1 MEENEKYEMIKCP
14 HCQKEVKYIEGADS
28 TCPYCGKSLSD
39 EPEKESRLQKV
50 KQYIL
55 RNKVLVA
62 ITACLVIIIL
72 AMTGTV
78 SSAVNDRESMAKQLQ
93 KQTEQYEDL
102 QSNFESLTTKY
113 DELSG
118 DYDTLKAEL
127 ANYTDQQ
134 ETIDSLNTQLAELQ
148 EKYNSL
154 SAENEELKS
163 QVSSLQAKAS
173 STSSSSSSTSSSSSS
188 NDSGGGMVWL
198 SATGSKYHSIPDC
211 GNMNPNNARQVS
223 RSSAESQGYDACSK
237 CW

>member
-1 MEENEKYEMIKCP
+1 ME
-14 HCQKEVKYIEGADS
+14 D
-28 TCPYCGKSLSD
+28 
-39 EPEKESRLQKV
+39 KESKIQRV
-50 KQYIL
+50 KQYML

-62 ITACLVIIIL
+62 ITACFVIFIL
-72 AMTGTV
+72 AMGGIV

-93 KQTEQYEDL
+93 EQTEQYEEL

-127 ANYTDQQ
+127 ANYQDQQ

-163 QVSSLQAKAS
+163 QVSSLQASAS
-173 STSSSSSSTSSSSSS
+173 NTSSSSSSSSSSGSS
-188 NDSGGGMVWL
+188 LNSDSGGGMVWL

-223 RSSAESQGYDACSK
+223 RSSAELQGYDACSK

>member
-1 MEENEKYEMIKCP
+1 MEENESK
-14 HCQKEVKYIEGADS
+14 V
-28 TCPYCGKSLSD
+28 
-39 EPEKESRLQKV
+39 QKV

-78 SSAVNDRESMAKQLQ
+78 SSAVSDRQEL
-93 KQTEQYEDL
+93 TEQYEDL
-102 QSNFESLTTKY
+102 ENSYDSLSSQYHTIQSLYNDIK
-113 DELSG
+113 DEL
-118 DYDTLKAEL
+118 T
-127 ANYTDQQ
+127 NYQDQQ
-134 ETIDSLNTQLAELQ
+134 ATIDDLNTQLTDLQ
-148 EKYNSL
+148 EKYDTL

-163 QVSSLQAKAS
+163 QVSSLQTKAS
-173 STSSSSSSTSSSSSS
+173 STSSSSSTSSFSSS
-188 NDSGGGMVWL
+188 NDSSGGMVWL

>member
-1 MEENEKYEMIKCP
+1 M
-14 HCQKEVKYIEGADS
+14 
-28 TCPYCGKSLSD
+28 
-39 EPEKESRLQKV
+39 
-50 KQYIL
+50 
-55 RNKVLVA
+55 
-62 ITACLVIIIL
+62 
-72 AMTGTV
+72 
-78 SSAVNDRESMAKQLQ
+78 
-93 KQTEQYEDL
+93 
-102 QSNFESLTTKY
+102 
-113 DELSG
+113 SG

-163 QVSSLQAKAS
+163 QVSSLQTKAS
-173 STSSSSSSTSSSSSS
+173 NTSSSSSSTSSSSSS

-223 RSSAESQGYDACSK
+223 KSSAGGRGYDACSK